1 MSGDNAVLRP
11 SDREL
16 VRATSARFRRMTGT
30 PVVFAGLR
38 DQDTIAVTASV
49 GHKTPALRTIRVTPQ
64 RGLGGLIWLNKRAIL
79 LRDYGSAGEIT
90 HDFDDQILG
99 EGITDL
105 AAAPI
110 VVDGSVRGLLYAGWR
125 GQGPLGDDVINALTM
140 EAGRVATELST
151 RDEVDRRVAALAART
166 QAEQA
171 QASALDWCN
180 ELRDIASVSTDD
192 QTRRRI
198 LELVDQ
204 MSGGGRASAE
214 PSIPLTPRQLEVL
227 SLVAMGFGNR
237 VVADRLG
244 LTVETVKTYLRA
256 AMVRLGAHTRHE
268 AVVKAR
274 SAGHA
279 LELS

>member
-1 MSGDNAVLRP
+1 MSSPENSVLRP

-16 VRATSARFRRMTGT
+16 VRATSARLRRTTGI

-38 DQDTIAVTASV
+38 ERDIIRVTESV
-49 GHKTPALRTIRVTPQ
+49 GHQTATLRTITVTPQ
-64 RGLGGLIWLNKRAIL
+64 RGLGGLIWLDKQTKL
-79 LRDYGSAGEIT
+79 VRDYGSAREIT

-125 GQGPLGDDVINALTM
+125 GGGHLAESAVSALTL
-140 EAGRVATELST
+140 EAGRVANELRT
-151 RDEVDRRVAALAART
+151 RDEVDRRVSAITARG
-166 QAEQA
+166 QA
-171 QASALDWCN
+171 QTAAPEWVH
-180 ELRDIASVSTDD
+180 ELRDIAAASDD
-192 QTRRRI
+192 ETRDRI
-198 LELVDQ
+198 LQLVDQ
-204 MSGGGRASAE
+204 MTGGNRGTAE
-214 PSIPLTPRQLEVL
+214 PSVPLTPRQLQVL

-244 LTVETVKTYLRA
+244 LTVDTVKTYLRA
-256 AMVRLGAHTRHE
+256 AMVRLGARTRHE

-274 SAGHA
+274 AAGHN
-279 LELS
+279 LELR

>member
-1 MSGDNAVLRP
+1 MSGDNTVLRP
-11 SDREL
+11 SDHEL
-16 VRATSARFRRMTGT
+16 VRATSARFRKVTGT

-38 DQDTIAVTASV
+38 DQDAIAVTASV
-49 GHKTPALRTIRVTPQ
+49 GHMTPALRTIRVTPQ

-79 LRDYGSAGEIT
+79 VRDYGSADEIT

-125 GQGPLGDDVINALTM
+125 GQGPLGDDVVQALTV
-140 EAGRVATELST
+140 EASRVATELRT
-151 RDEVDRRVAALAART
+151 RDEVDRRVAAMTARS

-171 QASALDWCN
+171 EASALDWMN
-180 ELRDIASVSTDD
+180 ELRDIATVSSDD
-192 QTRRRI
+192 DSRRRI

-204 MSGGGRASAE
+204 IAGGRQRGAE

-244 LTVETVKTYLRA
+244 LTVDTVKTYLRA
-256 AMVRLGAHTRHE
+256 AMVRLGAHNRHE

-274 SAGHA
+274 SAGHL
-279 LELS
+279 LELP